1 MENIMSN
8 KIKFPTKLTRQRNLL
23 HNHPLL
29 RKGGIHRKSNKSKRR
44 LEKVK
49 MKKEW
54 LPQNIFATVCFGEGS
69 HVHLQFCSNTSS
81 KLKQYFMIANKL

>member
-1 MENIMSN
+1 MEY
-8 KIKFPTKLTRQRNLL
+8 KCKLPIKLIRQKNYL

-29 RKGGIHRKSNKSKRR
+29 SKGGLHRKSNKSKRC

-54 LPQNIFATVCFGEGS
+54 LPQNIFLTV
-69 HVHLQFCSNTSS
+69 
-81 KLKQYFMIANKL
+81 